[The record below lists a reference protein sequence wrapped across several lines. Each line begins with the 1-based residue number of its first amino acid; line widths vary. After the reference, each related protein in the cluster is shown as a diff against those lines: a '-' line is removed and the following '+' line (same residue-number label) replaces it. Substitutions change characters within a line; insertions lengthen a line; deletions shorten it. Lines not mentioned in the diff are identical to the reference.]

1 VAGTTVTENV
11 GNGTTTAFTF
21 NGRTTDEGHAY
32 LVSVGGI
39 DQPPS
44 KYTISNANNGTI
56 TFVDPPVNNE
66 LISIRAIVSS
76 GGGGGSGDA
85 TSLQGVAI
93 SVTAPD
99 SGQGLVYDG
108 TEWAPAGIGNA
119 TKIQGRDIDDT
130 APTDGQILGWDNTAS
145 KWTPVAAGSG
155 VDAASLQSYA
165 ISADGPAADEI
176 LTWAQVDGGGGDY
189 EWRPKPL
196 GGYGNTPT
204 EGQTIVYNP
213 NSGWAAGDIDAVKL
227 TGTTVSTTAPTANQ
241 ALVYDGEEWAPADVD
256 AAKIQG
262 ETISTANPAN
272 GNLLRY
278 DGTNWAPFNGYAIP
292 NWVDS
297 TPYVVG
303 DIVWYNGK
311 IWNCLSANQ
320 SFAPGPTS
328 IGFWGEILGT
338 NSGTPNNTSTPVAW
352 LNVQTIVGQG
362 WIPIYQ

>member
-93 SVTAPD
+93 SSATPD

-119 TKIQGRDIDDT
+119 TSIKDYPI
-130 APTDGQILGWDNTAS
+130 TAS
-145 KWTPVAAGSG
+145 YTPANGDFINFNNGEWTGSG
-155 VDAASLQSYA
+155 INTGNATSLQ
-165 ISADGPAADEI
+165 
-176 LTWAQVDGGGGDY
+176 
-189 EWRPKPL
+189 
-196 GGYGNTPT
+196 NTP
-204 EGQTIVYNP
+204 I
-213 NSGWAAGDIDAVKL
+213 S
-227 TGTTVSTTAPTANQ
+227 SS
-241 ALVYDGEEWAPADVD
+241 APA
-256 AAKIQG
+256 
-262 ETISTANPAN
+262 E
-272 GNLLRY
+272 GNLLRF
-278 DGTNWAPFNGYAIP
+278 DGTNWAPFNGLAVP
-292 NWVDS
+292 AWDS
-297 TPYVVG
+297 TIDYMAGDVVTRNSVVF
-303 DIVWYNGK
+303 IC
-311 IWNCLSANQ
+311 IQSMALNQ
-320 SFAPGPTS
+320 DPAGAGGQFYWATMPGVYTGSTVPS
-328 IGFWGEILGT
+328 DAVNVAGWVKVKVQGLPGT
-338 NSGTPNNTSTPVAW
+338 GLAFMPF
-352 LNVQTIVGQG
+352 
-362 WIPIYQ
+362 YQ